1 MNDEER
7 ILSMLGLAT
16 KAGKTVTGTQACS
29 IAIKR
34 KKTKLVIIAADASEN
49 AKSPAVNLCK
59 ANEAEYVLFSS
70 KDDLGHYTGKSERAI
85 VAIIDEGFAIRIKE
99 MINSFNNYNK

>member
-1 MNDEER
+1 MNDEEK

-34 KKTKLVIIAADASEN
+34 NKTKLVIIAADASEN
-49 AKSPAVNLCK
+49 AKSPAINLCK
-59 ANEAEYVLFSS
+59 ANGADYVLFSS
-70 KDDLGHYTGKSERAI
+70 KDDLGHFTGKSERAI
-85 VAIIDEGFAIRIKE
+85 VAIIDEGFALRIKE
-99 MINSFNNYNK
+99 MISIFSKHNK

>member
-1 MNDEER
+1 MDKKEK

-16 KAGKTVTGTQACS
+16 KAGKTVTGTQACN

-34 KKTKLVIIAADASEN
+34 KKTKLVIIAEDASEN
-49 AKSPAVNLCK
+49 AKSPAINLCN
-59 ANEAEYVLFSS
+59 ANSAEYVLFST

-85 VAIIDEGFAIRIKE
+85 AAITDEGFANRIRE
-99 MINSFNNYNK
+99 MINNLND